1 MNVNFE
7 LETLG
12 WMNLV
17 ITSEKGVEVKI
28 AHSSD
33 YEDKFQELLDK
44 LIFLKEVMLEESLLY
59 FSIH

>member
-1 MNVNFE
+1 
-7 LETLG
+7 
-12 WMNLV
+12 MNLV